1 MAQQFK
7 EVFESVIKIEKS
19 IAATYDLIKKYFFLE
34 MEFVLKKV
42 NYASF
47 INGLLRRK
55 ILSIPEKCN
64 ELSDEPDLFID
75 FIDDLNQLEFLR
87 KEEELDENETSMLK
101 QTYKENIKPFLI
113 CHQLWQKFGNEFNF
127 LDLVTM
133 KFAIIFETN
142 KTKSFI
148 KEIKKLELLSAK
160 VTVISKTFI

>member
-1 MAQQFK
+1 M
-7 EVFESVIKIEKS
+7 
-19 IAATYDLIKKYFFLE
+19 TNLI
-34 MEFVLKKV
+34 
-42 NYASF
+42 
-47 INGLLRRK
+47 
-55 ILSIPEKCN
+55 
-64 ELSDEPDLFID
+64 
-75 FIDDLNQLEFLR
+75 QLEILT
-87 KEEELDENETSMLK
+87 KGEELDENETSIFE

-113 CHQLWQKFGNEFNF
+113 CHQLWQKFRNEFNF